1 MRTRPAALV
10 ATLALAGL
18 LAACGNGD
26 EGLPLPDEEASEL
39 DTVITDTDDEDT
51 VAIVND
57 RAITRADLFT
67 YAGMDE
73 DPGVAAQGEGVL
85 DEVISLE
92 LLRQEALKRGLG
104 DDPEI
109 QRILKM
115 VETNLLASTLMER
128 IAEELEISEEEVEAE
143 YERQVEYLRGTEYR
157 ARHILVGDEDSA
169 RELLAQLDDG
179 ADFAELAEEHSI
191 DPGSAA
197 RGGDLG
203 WFTPDGMVPE
213 FAAATE
219 ALEPGETTD
228 APVQSQFGWH
238 LIRLDDTREV
248 EVPPLDEV
256 RAEII
261 EILESRAIQEKLEDL
276 RAKATIEIPNRP
288 EN

>member
-1 MRTRPAALV
+1 MHIRPAALV
-10 ATLALAGL
+10 VALAFAGL
-18 LAACGNGD
+18 LAACGNDD
-26 EGLPLPDEEASEL
+26 EGLPLPEEEASEH
-39 DTVITDTDDEDT
+39 DEVVADTDDEDT

-157 ARHILVGDEDSA
+157 ARHILVEDEDSA